1 MPSCHCSQSVIGSEL
16 ARTSFHL
23 RSCPILGC
31 ALVLLWLCG
40 CATHTQRIQTSRQAF
55 YANDIEASLVQFEK
69 IGNRRRD
76 KDCVELDLAMIDLTR
91 GEAASCERRL
101 RKVRDNFDFLEQ
113 KSIAESTT
121 AYLTDERA
129 KAYAGEEYERIL
141 IRAFLSISNLFNGG
155 VDAEAYSLQLD
166 DKQCNI
172 YEAAYERLGEE
183 KIQQYPIVPFGFYV
197 RGMLREATLHDY
209 DDAVTNYAKVCE
221 FCPNIPAFTF
231 DLQRASQGNH
241 CSPGM
246 GVLYV
251 FALTG
256 QGPQKI
262 ASKEQPTSDALLI
275 ADRIISAAGPFT
287 LPPTIAPIQV
297 PAIEVT
303 PSAIDRVLVSVD
315 QKPIGPTDTVANINY
330 MAMQAY
336 ELNRN
341 ENLARAV
348 ARRVVKKASVVVAK
362 DAMNTDPLVS
372 LAMDAAGVAWEATEV
387 ADTRCWSLLPGE
399 IQVIRIEAP
408 IGHHR
413 IGLRA
418 MNSGRPFGS
427 EHVSEVDI
435 RDGQNTYMLA
445 NMPNDRVIG
454 SVSVSQ

>member
-1 MPSCHCSQSVIGSEL
+1 
-16 ARTSFHL
+16 
-23 RSCPILGC
+23 
-31 ALVLLWLCG
+31 
-40 CATHTQRIQTSRQAF
+40 
-55 YANDIEASLVQFEK
+55 
-69 IGNRRRD
+69 
-76 KDCVELDLAMIDLTR
+76 MIDLTK
-91 GEAASCERRL
+91 GDAASCERRL

-113 KSIAESTT
+113 ESITENAASYIADDRT
-121 AYLTDERA
+121 R
-129 KAYAGEEYERIL
+129 AYAGEEYEQIL
-141 IRAFLSISNLFNGG
+141 LRAFLAISNLFNGG

-166 DKQCNI
+166 DKQHHI

-183 KIQQYPIVPFGFYV
+183 KIARYPIVPFGFYI
-197 RGMLREATLHDY
+197 RGMLREATFHDY
-209 DDAVTNYAKVCE
+209 DEAVSNYAKVCE
-221 FCPNIPAFTF
+221 LYPNTPAFAF
-231 DLQRASQGNH
+231 DLRRASHGVH
-241 CSPGM
+241 SSPGT

-287 LPPTIAPIQV
+287 LPPTIAPIQI
-297 PAIEVT
+297 PAIAVT

-315 QKPIGPTDTVANINY
+315 QKPIGPTDTIANINY
-330 MAMQAY
+330 MAMQAF

-341 ENLARAV
+341 EILARAV

-399 IQVIRIEAP
+399 IQVIRIEVP
-408 IGHHR
+408 CGHHR

-418 MNSGRPFGS
+418 MNAGNPFGS
-427 EHVSEVDI
+427 EHVSDVEI
-435 RDGQNTYMLA
+435 RDAQNTYVLA
-445 NMPNDRVIG
+445 NLPNDRVIG
-454 SVSVSQ
+454 EVTVSK